1 MWKYL
6 NFLWKSTNQHG
17 VHSPFVFQYITKGVY
32 QYKHQYKDCTP
43 SQQWL
48 LSTLDYF
55 QPKSVYW
62 NEETFEKTLSAW
74 QVVRVENEQNAD
86 VIIKTTYDH
95 VSISSLLQTLSL
107 LKEEQLLLIVN
118 DSYSKSLLDQIRAD
132 ESVIVVVD
140 FYYGVLISKRK
151 EQLKQN
157 FYIRL

>member
-32 QYKHQYKDCTP
+32 QYKHLYKEYVP
-43 SQQWL
+43 SDQWL
-48 LSTLDYF
+48 LATLDYF
-55 QPKSVYW
+55 QPKSIYW

-74 QVVRVENEQNAD
+74 QVVRVTKEQEAAV
-86 VIIKTTYDH
+86 VIKRVQSNTCLNT
-95 VSISSLLQTLSL
+95 LLATIDLMSND
-107 LKEEQLLLIVN
+107 QLVLLIN
-118 DSYSKSLLDQIRAD
+118 ETYNKRLLDQLRSDDSI
-132 ESVIVVVD
+132 VVVVD